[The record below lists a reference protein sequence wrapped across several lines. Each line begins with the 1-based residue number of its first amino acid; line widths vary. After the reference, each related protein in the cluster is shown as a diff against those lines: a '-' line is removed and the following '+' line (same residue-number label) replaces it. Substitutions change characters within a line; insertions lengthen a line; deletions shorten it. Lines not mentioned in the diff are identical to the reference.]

1 MNNFSPALL
10 QEMEEVGTRK
20 TMTAGSLVLRE
31 NSYIH
36 SIFILVNGSVRI
48 MRTEEE
54 GREILLY
61 YLKPGQSCIT
71 SFLSGLHED
80 TCKVRAMVE
89 EDAEI
94 LFIPINKAKEWI
106 TTYPEWA
113 NFIFR
118 LYHIRFEELLTVI
131 NAIAFE
137 QLDDR
142 IMNLLRKKQEV
153 YQSNDFNITHQQ
165 IAEEL
170 GTTRE
175 VISRLLK
182 QLEKKGKIL
191 LGRNRV
197 ILTPAM

>member
-1 MNNFSPALL
+1 MNNFSPALQ
-10 QEMEEVGTRK
+10 QEMDEVGIRK

-36 SIFILVNGSVRI
+36 SIFILVSGSVRI
-48 MRTEEE
+48 MRTEDE

-106 TTYPEWA
+106 TKYQEWA
-113 NFIFR
+113 NFIFH

-142 IMNLLRKKQEV
+142 IMALLNKKKEV

-182 QLEKKGKIL
+182 QLEKRGKIL

-197 ILTPAM
+197 ILTGAM

>member
-1 MNNFSPALL
+1 MNNFSPALQ
-10 QEMEEVGTRK
+10 QEMEEVGIRK

-31 NSYIH
+31 NSYIQ

-106 TTYPEWA
+106 TKYPEWA
-113 NFIFR
+113 NFIFH

-142 IMNLLRKKQEV
+142 IMALLNKKKEV
-153 YQSNDFNITHQQ
+153 YQSNDFTITHQQ

-182 QLEKKGKIL
+182 QLEKRGKIL

-197 ILTPAM
+197 ILTGAM

>member
-1 MNNFSPALL
+1 MNNFSPALQ
-10 QEMEEVGTRK
+10 QEMDEVGIVK
-20 TMTAGSLVLRE
+20 SMPAGSTVLQE
-31 NSYIH
+31 NSYIR
-36 SIFILVNGSVRI
+36 SIFILVSGSVRI
-48 MRTEEE
+48 MRTEDE

-71 SFLSGLHED
+71 SFLSGMHED
-80 TCKVRAMVE
+80 TCKVRAVVE

-106 TTYPEWA
+106 TQYPEWA
-113 NFIFR
+113 NFIFK

-137 QLDDR
+137 KLDDR
-142 IMNLLRKKQEV
+142 IVSLLMKKKEV
-153 YQSNDFNITHQQ
+153 YQSNDFTITHQQ

-182 QLEKKGKIL
+182 QLEKSGKIL

-197 ILTPAM
+197 ILTGAM

>member
-36 SIFILVNGSVRI
+36 SIFILVSGSVRI

-71 SFLSGLHED
+71 SFLSGMHED

-106 TTYPEWA
+106 TSYPEWA
-113 NFIFR
+113 NFIFK

>member
-36 SIFILVNGSVRI
+36 SIFILVSGSVRI

-71 SFLSGLHED
+71 SFLSGMHED

-106 TTYPEWA
+106 TAYPEWA
-113 NFIFR
+113 NFIFK

-142 IMNLLRKKQEV
+142 IMTLLKKKQEV
-153 YQSNDFNITHQQ
+153 YQANDFNITHQQ

-197 ILTPAM
+197 ILTGAM